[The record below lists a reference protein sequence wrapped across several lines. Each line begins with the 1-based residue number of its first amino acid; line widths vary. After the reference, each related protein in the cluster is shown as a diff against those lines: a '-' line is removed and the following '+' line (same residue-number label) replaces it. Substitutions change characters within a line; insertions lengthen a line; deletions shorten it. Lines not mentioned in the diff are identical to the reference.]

1 MSETANTI
9 PPSGIG
15 KLQWSDFLKSV
26 GLAVATNALMS
37 LYTLIQSG
45 SWPTKEDWMDIL
57 QTSVA
62 FMISYIVKN
71 LLTNNV
77 GDMFKKD
84 EPTVTVSAKK
94 LEGVIDGEKDTK
106 RF

>member
-1 MSETANTI
+1 MGETANTV

-15 KLQWSDFLKSV
+15 KLQWSDLAKSV

-37 LYTLIQSG
+37 LYSLLNSG
-45 SWPTKEDWMDIL
+45 SWPTTEDWKDIL

-77 GDMFKKD
+77 GQMFKKN
-84 EPTVTVSAKK
+84 EPTTTVSTKELDK
-94 LEGVIDGEKDTK
+94 VIDLAAEGKK
-106 RF
+106 F

>member
-1 MSETANTI
+1 MGESANTI

-15 KLQWSDFLKSV
+15 KLQWSDLIKSV
-26 GLAVATNALMS
+26 ALAVATNALMS
-37 LYTLIQSG
+37 LYSLINSG

-57 QTSVA
+57 QTSIA

-77 GDMFKKD
+77 GQFAKANQ
-84 EPTVTVSAKK
+84 PTVTVPAKE
-94 LEGVIDGEKDTK
+94 LDAVIEKAAEVK
-106 RF
+106 

>member
-1 MSETANTI
+1 MSETASTI

-15 KLQWSDFLKSV
+15 KLQWGDILKSV

-37 LYTLIQSG
+37 LYSLISSG

-77 GDMFKKD
+77 GQILKKD